1 MERKPVVIP
10 QEALEKEAAVCG
22 QIKAL
27 WASRG
32 RTPRAFVDTYGCQQN
47 EADSERIRGMLRAS
61 GYEIVD
67 TEEGADCIVINTCAI
82 REHAETRVYGNVG
95 ALVHTKARHPEQKI
109 FLCGCMMGQPQVV
122 ERIKNSYRH
131 VDGVFNPHELWR
143 FPELLQSVL
152 RTNKRIFAVD
162 DSAGNIAEGIPV
174 VRSSDL
180 KAWVSIMYGCNN
192 FCSYCIVP
200 YVRGR
205 ERSRRP
211 EEILEEV
218 KGLIAAG
225 YKDITLLGQNVNSYG
240 KDLGLGVDFAD
251 LMAEI
256 AQLPGE
262 FWLRF
267 MTSHPKDASKKLF
280 DTIAKYPKIAK
291 QFHLPFQSGNDRV
304 LKAMNRHYTRE
315 EYLKL
320 AHYGRAIMPDLVLT
334 SDVIVGFPGE
344 TEDEFEELRAFL
356 RETRFE
362 RLGVFA
368 YSREE
373 GTPAYDLPDQI
384 PEKLKRKRY
393 DALMREQ
400 RKIHTAYNRA
410 QVGKTLA
417 VVCEGY
423 DTVSE
428 SYYGRSYA
436 DAPDID
442 GRVFFSAPRRVREGE
457 LVRVE
462 VSEVLDYD
470 LVGKFIGEGEPQ

>member
-1 MERKPVVIP
+1 MERKPVVIA

-61 GYEIVD
+61 GYEIAD

-152 RTNKRIFAVD
+152 RTNRRIFAVD

-205 ERSRRP
+205 
-211 EEILEEV
+211 
-218 KGLIAAG
+218 A
-225 YKDITLLGQNVNSYG
+225 
-240 KDLGLGVDFAD
+240 
-251 LMAEI
+251 
-256 AQLPGE
+256 
-262 FWLRF
+262 RF
-267 MTSHPKDASKKLF
+267 
-280 DTIAKYPKIAK
+280 
-291 QFHLPFQSGNDRV
+291 
-304 LKAMNRHYTRE
+304 
-315 EYLKL
+315 
-320 AHYGRAIMPDLVLT
+320 
-334 SDVIVGFPGE
+334 
-344 TEDEFEELRAFL
+344 
-356 RETRFE
+356 
-362 RLGVFA
+362 
-368 YSREE
+368 
-373 GTPAYDLPDQI
+373 
-384 PEKLKRKRY
+384 
-393 DALMREQ
+393 
-400 RKIHTAYNRA
+400 
-410 QVGKTLA
+410 
-417 VVCEGY
+417 
-423 DTVSE
+423 
-428 SYYGRSYA
+428 
-436 DAPDID
+436 
-442 GRVFFSAPRRVREGE
+442 
-457 LVRVE
+457 
-462 VSEVLDYD
+462 
-470 LVGKFIGEGEPQ
+470 

>member
-1 MERKPVVIP
+1 
-10 QEALEKEAAVCG
+10 
-22 QIKAL
+22 
-27 WASRG
+27 
-32 RTPRAFVDTYGCQQN
+32 
-47 EADSERIRGMLRAS
+47 
-61 GYEIVD
+61 
-67 TEEGADCIVINTCAI
+67 
-82 REHAETRVYGNVG
+82 
-95 ALVHTKARHPEQKI
+95 
-109 FLCGCMMGQPQVV
+109 MMGQPQVV

-267 MTSHPKDASKKLF
+267 MTSHPKDASKNSL
-280 DTIAKYPKIAK
+280 IP
-291 QFHLPFQSGNDRV
+291 
-304 LKAMNRHYTRE
+304 
-315 EYLKL
+315 
-320 AHYGRAIMPDLVLT
+320 
-334 SDVIVGFPGE
+334 
-344 TEDEFEELRAFL
+344 LRN
-356 RETRFE
+356 
-362 RLGVFA
+362 
-368 YSREE
+368 
-373 GTPAYDLPDQI
+373 TP
-384 PEKLKRKRY
+384 
-393 DALMREQ
+393 
-400 RKIHTAYNRA
+400 
-410 QVGKTLA
+410 
-417 VVCEGY
+417 
-423 DTVSE
+423 
-428 SYYGRSYA
+428 RSPSSSTCPSSPA
-436 DAPDID
+436 TT
-442 GRVFFSAPRRVREGE
+442 GC
-457 LVRVE
+457 
-462 VSEVLDYD
+462 
-470 LVGKFIGEGEPQ
+470 

>member
-1 MERKPVVIP
+1 MERKPVVIA
-10 QEALEKEAAVCG
+10 QEALEKEAAVCE

-122 ERIKNSYRH
+122 DRIKNSYRH

-240 KDLGLGVDFAD
+240 KDLDEPMDFAD
-251 LMAEI
+251 LLKAAAE
-256 AQLPGE
+256 LPGD
-262 FWLRF
+262 FLLRF
-267 MTSHPKDASKKLF
+267 MTSHPKDASQKLF
-280 DTIAKYPKIAK
+280 DTMASSPKIAPC
-291 QFHLPFQSGNDRV
+291 FHLPFQAGNDRI
-304 LKAMNRHYTRE
+304 LKAMNRVYDRAG
-315 EYLKL
+315 YLDKVRRL
-320 AHYGRAIMPDLVLT
+320 RQAIPDVVIT

-344 TEDEFEELRAFL
+344 TAEEFEDTMTLIDAV
-356 RETRFE
+356 RFDALFTFIFSP
-362 RLGVFA
+362 R
-368 YSREE
+368 E
-373 GTPAYDLPDQI
+373 GTPAAKMDDPIPKAEKAAHFQRLVERQDQI
-384 PEKLKRKRY
+384 SEEKH
-393 DALMREQ
+393 A
-400 RKIHTAYNRA
+400 AYI
-410 QVGKTLA
+410 GKTVRCL
-417 VVCEGY
+417 V
-423 DTVSE
+423 
-428 SYYGRSYA
+428 
-436 DAPDID
+436 D
-442 GRVFFSAPRRVREGE
+442 GKDDKGLTARTPGNR
-457 LVRVE
+457 LVR
-462 VSEVLDYD
+462 LT
-470 LVGKFIGEGEPQ
+470 GGEGLIGQFVDVKITGTNKWSLSGEPA

>member
-1 MERKPVVIP
+1 MERKPVVIA
-10 QEALEKEAAVCG
+10 QEALEKEAAVCE

-205 ERSRRP
+205 EKSRHPDAIVAECR
-211 EEILEEV
+211 E
-218 KGLIAAG
+218 LIEQG
-225 YKDITLLGQNVNSYG
+225 YKEITLLGQNVNSYG
-240 KDLGLGVDFAD
+240 KGLPEKVNFSELLRRIDAIDGDYR
-251 LMAEI
+251 
-256 AQLPGE
+256 
-262 FWLRF
+262 LRF
-267 MTSHPKDASKKLF
+267 MTSHPKDATHELF
-280 DTIAKYPKIAK
+280 DTIAESRHICHYI
-291 QFHLPFQSGNDRV
+291 HLPCQSGSSRV
-304 LKAMNRHYTRE
+304 LKAMNRHYDRE
-315 EYLKL
+315 KYLDLIRYAKEK
-320 AHYGRAIMPDLVLT
+320 MPDLSLT
-334 SDVIVGFPGE
+334 SDIIVGFPGE
-344 TEDEFEELRAFL
+344 TYEEFCETLSLIREVEFTSLFTFIFSPRPGTRAAEMEDPVTYKEKTQWFSELLKTQEEIAAKRCASMVGSTERVLIEERNEKNGLLSGRTASSIIVEFPGEDEW
-356 RETRFE
+356 
-362 RLGVFA
+362 
-368 YSREE
+368 
-373 GTPAYDLPDQI
+373 
-384 PEKLKRKRY
+384 
-393 DALMREQ
+393 
-400 RKIHTAYNRA
+400 
-410 QVGKTLA
+410 
-417 VVCEGY
+417 
-423 DTVSE
+423 
-428 SYYGRSYA
+428 
-436 DAPDID
+436 
-442 GRVFFSAPRRVREGE
+442 
-457 LVRVE
+457 
-462 VSEVLDYD
+462 
-470 LVGKFIGEGEPQ
+470 IGEFKNVKVTEARNWILRGECVD

>member
-1 MERKPVVIP
+1 MERKPVVIA
-10 QEALEKEAAVCG
+10 QEALEKEAAVCE

-61 GYEIVD
+61 GYEIAD

-256 AQLPGE
+256 AQLPGD

-280 DTIAKYPKIAK
+280 DTIAKYPRIAK

-304 LKAMNRHYTRE
+304 LKAMNRHYNRE

-320 AHYGRAIMPDLVLT
+320 AHYGRQIMPDLVLT

-344 TEDEFEELRAFL
+344 TEEEFAESLEFL
-356 RETRFE
+356 KTCGLSMFHI
-362 RLGVFA
+362 FP
-368 YSREE
+368 YSRRK
-373 GTPAYDLPDQI
+373 GTPAADMPDQI
-384 PEKLKRKRY
+384 PNAVKERRAAEAASAAAELEAAY
-393 DALMREQ
+393 HASMLGTTQQVLFEQ
-400 RKIHTAYNRA
+400 EENGLYAGHAMNYVKVYVQAAQLHNELRA
-410 QVGKTLA
+410 VRVTDL
-417 VVCEGY
+417 C
-423 DTVSE
+423 
-428 SYYGRSYA
+428 R
-436 DAPDID
+436 D
-442 GRVFFSAPRRVREGE
+442 GVFGE
-457 LVRVE
+457 LE
-462 VSEVLDYD
+462 
-470 LVGKFIGEGEPQ
+470 